1 MKRLNVK
8 LLRLLFFLLPVFLA
22 MASASA
28 QSGQT
33 VHAGQSSELSVVE
46 MDGDSYYWELYSEV
60 AGVNFASTS
69 GNCPVEDAYFEGAS
83 SGPTVNVMWA
93 SPGLY
98 FFKVTA
104 YSMDGCMNLK
114 VGKMEVLHPIPTALF
129 ADVAPICF
137 GEIAVLT
144 VLLDGTPPFAITY
157 TDGADTITI
166 ENIMDHSIDLLVTP
180 PATTSYWITHVEDA
194 HGYPNN
200 EVVGP
205 VVAVVYPLP
214 QIISLNITNAVDA
227 QPNGMVEVIAST
239 AALPLQYSIDGINW
253 QDSRFISGLLPGNY
267 IVWVRD
273 ANGCIAK
280 MPFII
285 QNIVTGHV
293 ELIAGELPEC
303 LFSIVE
309 IPVITF
315 GFDNITGFILELEF
329 DEDILEFINITR
341 INPALDLGMI
351 SSYNPKAG
359 SLVIG
364 FESAVPITIPPDERL
379 FYMEFMGIGVGIS
392 ELDWQLPQCVF
403 LAAGGYPIPTIY
415 THGAVEIQPSPSLL
429 VFGEGEY
436 CEGEVLTLSA
446 ETQDNQNVSYTW
458 HGPKGMSHNGADW
471 PLGYLGLYHT
481 GTYTLIAA
489 NNFGCDTIVELSVV
503 VHPIPEVSLGDDI
516 ACIDEPLWLEPG
528 IGYTAYLWQDGST
541 ETQYFAVSDGDYW
554 VEVKDEKGCT
564 NIASVTLL
572 PCDIELLIPNAFTPN
587 GDGLNDEFG
596 PLVPKAEL
604 VNYRMLIYNKWGQ
617 LLYETRDISKGWDG
631 TFNGQPSQMD
641 VYSYIITYEL
651 PSYFQD
657 RMPRQVLGSVM
668 LLR

>member
-60 AGVNFASTS
+60 AGVNFASTT
-69 GNCPVEDAYFEGAS
+69 GNCPLEDAYFVGAS
-83 SGPTVNVMWA
+83 SGPTVNVMWET
-93 SPGLY
+93 PGLY

-104 YSMDGCMNLK
+104 YSLDGCMNLK
-114 VGKMEVLHPIPTALF
+114 VGKMEVLHPIPTAQF

-157 TDGADTITI
+157 TDGDDSITL
-166 ENIMDHSIDLLVTP
+166 ENIMDHSVDLLVTP
-180 PATTSYWITHVEDA
+180 SATTSYWITHVEDA

-200 EVVGP
+200 ELIGP
-205 VVAVVYPLP
+205 AVAVVYPLP

-253 QDSRFISGLLPGNY
+253 QDSRFISNLMPGNY
-267 IVWVRD
+267 NVWVQD
-273 ANGCIAK
+273 DNGCVAK

-285 QNIVTGHV
+285 QNIVTGEV
-293 ELIAGELPEC
+293 ELIAGELEQC
-303 LFSIVE
+303 LHTTIE
-309 IPVITF
+309 IPVISY
-315 GFDNITGFILELEF
+315 GFENITGFMLELEF
-329 DEDILEFINITR
+329 EEEVLDFINITR
-341 INPALDLGMI
+341 VNNALNIGMM
-351 SSYNPKAG
+351 SSFHPKSG
-359 SLVIG
+359 SLVVA
-364 FESAVPITIPPDERL
+364 FESSEPITIPPDESL
-379 FYMEFMGIGVGIS
+379 FYIEFVGMGVGIS
-392 ELDWQLPQCVF
+392 ELDWQAPQCVF
-403 LAAGGYPIPTIY
+403 LAAGGYPMPSIL
-415 THGAVEIQPSPSLL
+415 THGAVEIQPTPSLL

-446 ETQDNQNVSYTW
+446 DSQDSQNVTYTW
-458 HGPKGMSHNGADW
+458 QGPKGMSHDGAEW
-471 PLGYLGLYHT
+471 HLGYLGLYHT
-481 GTYTLIAA
+481 GTYTLTAI
-489 NNFGCDTIVELSVV
+489 NNHGCDTIVELSVI
-503 VHPIPEVSLGDDI
+503 VHPIPDVSLGDDLT
-516 ACIDEPLWLEPG
+516 CIEEPIWLEPG

-541 ETQYFAVSDGDYW
+541 QSQYFATSDGDYW
-554 VEVKDEKGCT
+554 VEVTDDHGCT
-564 NIASVTLL
+564 NIASVTLV

-596 PLVPKAEL
+596 PLVPKVEL
-604 VNYRMLIYNKWGQ
+604 VNYKMLIYNKWGQ
-617 LLYETRDISKGWDG
+617 LLYETTDISKGWDG

-641 VYSYIITYEL
+641 VYSYVITYEL

-657 RMPRQVLGSVM
+657 RLPRKVIGSAM